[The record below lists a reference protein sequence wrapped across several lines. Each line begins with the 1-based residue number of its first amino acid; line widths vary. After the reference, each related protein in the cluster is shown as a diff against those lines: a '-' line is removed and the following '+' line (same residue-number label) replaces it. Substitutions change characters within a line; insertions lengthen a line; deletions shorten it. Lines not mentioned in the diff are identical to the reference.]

1 MSWLVKGCP
10 KVVFGLMSANSPL
23 WSDCGPSRYERE
35 PERVTDLRSC
45 EHPNMWSIR
54 LASEP
59 MYVEG
64 AGFV

>member
-1 MSWLVKGCP
+1 
-10 KVVFGLMSANSPL
+10 MSANSPL